1 MPSYIGHTAC
11 GLELLKQLNLSPK
24 SETKFLIGNLVPD
37 IKQVDI
43 DYTLDEFINK
53 RNIQK
58 KKRLTH
64 FRKNTNKI
72 LEYPHCRI
80 FLEKY
85 EDKVKKHVETMAY
98 FFHLYTDY
106 CYFKYL
112 LPEMISFYDCN
123 YQEVDERD
131 NFYYVK
137 IHKSGQFEK
146 ASTFFSKIKK
156 DSIYKEYARSN
167 HYLIEK
173 YNIELD
179 TNYLREY
186 IQKNSFCCY
195 VEEIDLSKIEGV
207 FQRIDKV
214 YHNKIVE
221 PELLIFE
228 EEKIDR
234 FIKKVVKDFIKEYGY
249 LLEKYK

>member
-11 GLELLKQLNLSPK
+11 GLELLKQLNLSK
-24 SETKFLIGNLVPD
+24 EDKTKFIIGNLVPD

-53 RNIQK
+53 RNIQR
-58 KKRLTH
+58 KKRITH
-64 FRKNTNKI
+64 FRKQTNKI

-85 EDKVKKHVETMAY
+85 EEEVKKHIETMAY

-106 CYFKYL
+106 CYFKYF
-112 LPEMISFYDCN
+112 LPEMISFYDSD
-123 YQEVDERD
+123 YHEVDERD

-137 IHKSGQFEK
+137 IHKSDEFLK
-146 ASTFFSKIKK
+146 ASIFFSKVRKEGL
-156 DSIYKEYARSN
+156 YKEYARSN
-167 HYLIEK
+167 YYLIKK
-173 YNIELD
+173 YNIQLD
-179 TNYLREY
+179 TVQLREY
-186 IQKNSFCCY
+186 LDKNSFCCY
-195 VEEIDLSKIEGV
+195 VDEIDLSKIEDV

-214 YHNKIVE
+214 YNNRIIDTT
-221 PELLIFE
+221 LLVFE
-228 EEKIDR
+228 EKKLNS

-249 LLEKYK
+249 LLTKYQ